1 MRSPRVDSLLRLPRH
16 ALASLALALSLA
28 VLGAAIWPGGPHAA
42 VTLARAENAAPEDAE
57 AETGESGSVRGGESS
72 AERPDRLISLN
83 PSLTAIV
90 LRLGG
95 GAKLVGVDDYSARV
109 LEAVSDLPRVGGL
122 FDPSLESVMAL
133 RPDRVLL
140 VAGVD
145 QRSHAARLARLGLE
159 VEVYEN
165 ERLSEVLENIARIG
179 RLLGREEA
187 AAGRIRAIRSMYA
200 AVSRATEGL
209 GQPRT
214 LAVVDRSPLHLVGA
228 ATFLDEMLEAV
239 GALNLARSLG
249 AGYPRGSIEWLIAAE
264 PELLIDMTPNGPET
278 GSGSEFWSR
287 WPSLPAVEAGLVL
300 TLDARRISLPGPD
313 LDRALRELAVAV
325 HGPSIGPRIDA
336 ALARGDGS
344 SGTAGSSG
352 SAQRA
357 RDAPGSAPP
366 PSPARARMSLAPEAP
381 PMPSSTSPT
390 PPGGPRP

>member
-1 MRSPRVDSLLRLPRH
+1 
-16 ALASLALALSLA
+16 
-28 VLGAAIWPGGPHAA
+28 

-249 AGYPRGSIEWLIAAE
+249 AGYPRGSIEWLIAAG

-287 WPSLPAVEAGLVL
+287 WPSLPAVEAGRVL